1 MTTIQ
6 RYIRQLREEN
16 KLTQAEF
23 GAIIGVSNKVIW
35 TWEKGFASPS
45 VEQLIKL
52 ATHFDLELDYFV
64 TGVQKKEQE
73 ERIEKYAA
81 LLSKIEQLDPEDR
94 WKLEG
99 RIDTILE
106 GVKYVD
112 RKE

>member
-16 KLTQAEF
+16 RLTQAEL
-23 GAIIGVSNKVIW
+23 GAVIGVTNKVIW
-35 TWEKGFASPS
+35 TWEKGLASPS
-45 VEQLIKL
+45 IEQLIKL
-52 ATHFDLELDYFV
+52 ANHFSLDLDYFV
-64 TGVQKKEQE
+64 TGEQKKRQE
-73 ERIEKYAA
+73 ERIAKYAA

-106 GVKYVD
+106 GKKYVD

>member
-1 MTTIQ
+1 MTSIQ

-35 TWEKGFASPS
+35 TWEKGLASPS

-52 ATHFDLELDYFV
+52 ASHFNLELDYFV
-64 TGVQKKEQE
+64 TGEQKRLQE
-73 ERIEKYAA
+73 ERIKKYAA
-81 LLSKIEQLDPEDR
+81 LLSKIDQLDPEDR